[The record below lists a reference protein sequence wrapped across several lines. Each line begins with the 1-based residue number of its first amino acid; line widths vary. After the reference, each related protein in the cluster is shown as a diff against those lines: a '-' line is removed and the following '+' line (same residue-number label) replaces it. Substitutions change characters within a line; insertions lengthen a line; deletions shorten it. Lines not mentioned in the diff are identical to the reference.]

1 VAKKTKKPEPEG
13 IETIAE
19 NRRARRDYE
28 ILDTWEAGLELKG
41 TEVKALRDRHVSFTD
56 AYAILKNGQAYL
68 IGLVIEPYSH
78 GTHEN
83 HERERTRKL
92 LLHRSEI
99 ERLFKLTAERG
110 MNLVPLKLYFKNG
123 WAKVL
128 IGAGR
133 GKKQVDKREDI
144 KRREADRDAARAM
157 RRG

>member
-1 VAKKTKKPEPEG
+1 MAKKKKPDPPG
-13 IETIAE
+13 IETVAE
-19 NRRARRDYE
+19 NRRARRDFE
-28 ILDTWEAGLELKG
+28 IQETWECGLELKG
-41 TEVKALRDRHVSFTD
+41 TEVKSLRDRHMSFSD

-83 HERERTRKL
+83 HERERTRRL
-92 LLHRSEI
+92 LLHKTEL

-110 MNLVPLKLYFKNG
+110 LTLVPLKLYFKHG

-133 GKKQVDKREDI
+133 GKKQIDKREDI
-144 KRREADRDAARAM
+144 RRRQADRDAARAM